1 MIGEVK
7 LKKLIIITLTLAAL
21 LTSCGGKED
30 EKRSPY
36 PEVELD
42 GNFIIADDSEID
54 IENDKDY
61 LALDRNLYFKNGG
74 LEFTVTADDEDL
86 DEGAAFFLEYFD
98 AVLRGD
104 EDRYNSMF
112 SEAYFASYLPQAEFT
127 KQMIYDMHIELI
139 SREESGETLNLTYYV
154 DYKIHR
160 NNGTFRRDILHDAS
174 RKLCFILSG
183 TKDNLKIDSITY

>member
-1 MIGEVK
+1 MIGEIKV
-7 LKKLIIITLTLAAL
+7 KKLIIIPLVLAAL

-30 EKRSPY
+30 GKRSPY

-42 GNFIIADDSEID
+42 GNFVIADDNEID
-54 IENDKDY
+54 IEGDEEY
-61 LALDRNLYFKNGG
+61 LALDRNLYFKTGG
-74 LEFTVTADDEDL
+74 LEYAVTADDEEL
-86 DEGAAFFLEYFD
+86 DEGAAFFLEYFN
-98 AVLRGD
+98 AVLHGD

-112 SEAYFASYLPQAEFT
+112 SETYFVTYIPQEEFT

-139 SREESGETLNLTYYV
+139 SRTENGDTLNLTYYV

-174 RKLCFILSG
+174 RKLCFVLSG
-183 TKDNLKIDSITY
+183 EKDGLKIDSISY

>member
-1 MIGEVK
+1 M
-7 LKKLIIITLTLAAL
+7 KKLIIITLTLAAL
-21 LTSCGGKED
+21 LTSCTGGD
-30 EKRSPY
+30 GGKRSPY
-36 PEVELD
+36 PEVELE
-42 GNFIIADDSEID
+42 GNFIIADDAEID

-61 LALDRNLYFKNGG
+61 LALDRNLYFKTGG
-74 LEFTVTADDEDL
+74 LEYAVTADDEEL

-98 AVLRGD
+98 AAICGD
-104 EDRYNSMF
+104 EERYNSMF
-112 SEAYFASYLPQAEFT
+112 SETYFASYLPQAEFT

-160 NNGTFRRDILHDAS
+160 NNGTFRRDILHDAT
-174 RKLCFILSG
+174 RKLCFVLSG